1 VVDFDNLFDEAMLQA
16 DGAIREV
23 MGSEVKVISGALTGV
38 MLYGVLDDPENIG
51 YAEAGIRIE
60 GSKPSL
66 FVKTTDVVQ
75 LERLATLTVSGRE
88 FWVDRVGP
96 DDCGSCY
103 VWLGSGTPPNGTRRR

>member
-1 VVDFDNLFDEAMLQA
+1 VADFDNLFDEAISQA
-16 DGAIREV
+16 DGAIRGV
-23 MGSEVKVISGALTGV
+23 MGAEAKVTSGALSGV
-38 MLYGVLDDPENIG
+38 TLNGVFDDPENIG

-66 FVKTTDVVQ
+66 FVKTTDVGQ
-75 LERLATLTVSGRE
+75 LERLDTLTVNGRD

-103 VWLGSGTPPNGTRRR
+103 VWLGSGSPPNVTRRR